1 MFTLFCIT
9 IVLCLIS
16 GWLGDVIPGFF
27 EMVIGSFSIYN
38 FITRKE
44 NMPMFK
50 TMISAMSASVAMN
63 GYLVQSDN
71 TMTI

>member
-1 MFTLFCIT
+1 MFIESISIFSLIT
-9 IVLCLIS
+9 
-16 GWLGDVIPGFF
+16 
-27 EMVIGSFSIYN
+27 
-38 FITRKE
+38 TRKE

>member
-1 MFTLFCIT
+1 
-9 IVLCLIS
+9 
-16 GWLGDVIPGFF
+16 
-27 EMVIGSFSIYN
+27 
-38 FITRKE
+38 
-44 NMPMFK
+44 MPMFK